1 MPNRGPDGRSVN
13 TLEPGVNFD
22 VAGAPQ
28 HAHGGAVPAV
38 VLDAIDALVA
48 VVDRDGGI
56 VFVNRACERASGRRA
71 GEAVER
77 PFWDLLTAPE
87 QANAVRA
94 LFVRLA
100 QGETGIRHTCNL
112 VHRDGTRHAIA
123 WSFALRAGTSDGPQ
137 WVIATGVD
145 VTERKR
151 VEDDSRAAEERTRL
165 ALDAIRDY
173 AIFTLDENGNV
184 SDWNAG
190 AQRLF
195 GYRPHEILGKHV
207 AVFYTA
213 EDVALELPAAA
224 LAEARE
230 EGQIEGEG
238 WRVRKDGSRFWA
250 NVVRAAIRDRAGRLL
265 GYVGVT
271 RDVTEVRQSQE
282 ALRRSAAELEEANR
296 ELLFQKSALDEHAIV
311 AVTDGKGR
319 IHYVNDKFCQI
330 SKYSREEL
338 LGQDHRILNSGYHPK
353 SFFTNMYAHIAHG
366 KVWRGEI
373 RNRAKD
379 GSIYWVDTTIVP
391 FRDASGKIT
400 RYVAIRADITDRKR
414 AEEALASRIR
424 RQGALA
430 SLGQLA
436 LETDDLQT
444 LMDET
449 VRRLTQVL
457 DVEYAKIVE
466 LQPDGKSL
474 LLRAG
479 VGWQE
484 GLVGSAVI
492 DASPQSPAG
501 LALLAG
507 EPLVIADLREDSR
520 FPRSSFLRRHPII
533 SGMCVA
539 IEGRAGRYGALG
551 VHTSRQRDFAEDDV
565 QFVRSIA
572 NLLASAIHIRRA
584 EQARRDSES
593 RVNAIVNTAVD
604 GIIVIDERGTIES
617 ANPAAERLFGYAAA
631 EMVGRNVSMLMPE
644 PYRGEHDEYIA
655 NYLRTRVPKIIG
667 VGREVVGLRK
677 DGTTFPM
684 DLSVSEFLLGERR
697 MFTGIVHDVSQR
709 RKLERE
715 ILEISANEQRR
726 IGQDLHDGLCQQ
738 LAAVSFASESL
749 ANRLSRKQSDEV
761 PYVRKISDL
770 VDETL
775 TQARDLARGLNPI
788 NIDAG
793 GLAAALDELA
803 AKISERFAVSCSF
816 RAQGHIAVQDNTT
829 ATHLYRIA
837 QEATSNAIRHG
848 RAKRIEVDLECVGDR
863 MTLSIHD
870 NGAGIQ
876 HRIPGQRPGMGLRI
890 MEYRAHLAGASFSIR
905 PGRRGGTLVTCALR
919 CPPAPLQRIPHARE
933 KAAEGAGTTGTVR
946 RRKGKEKAAR
956 RR

>member
-1 MPNRGPDGRSVN
+1 MSEQRSARQANVVEALMDHLSVTPD
-13 TLEPGVNFD
+13 
-22 VAGAPQ
+22 
-28 HAHGGAVPAV
+28 AVPGG
-38 VLDAIDALVA
+38 LLPRQLFDAIDALV
-48 VVDRDGGI
+48 VVIDLDGRI
-56 VFVNRACERASGRRA
+56 LLFNRACEQTSGYGASDVVGRM
-71 GEAVER
+71 
-77 PFWDLLTAPE
+77 FWEVLAAPE

-94 LFVRLA
+94 VVRRLA
-100 QGETGIRHTCNL
+100 QGESSIRHACGL
-112 VHRDGTRHAIA
+112 IPKDGSRLSVA
-123 WSFALRAGTSDGPQ
+123 WTLTLAKRATEGPRYA
-137 WVIATGVD
+137 IATGVD

-151 VEDDSRAAEERTRL
+151 ADDESRAAEERTRL
-165 ALDAIRDY
+165 ALDAIKDY
-173 AIFTLDENGNV
+173 AIFTLDVNGNV
-184 SDWNAG
+184 SDWNTG
-190 AQRLF
+190 AQRLY
-195 GYRPHEILGKHV
+195 GYRPHEILGRHV
-207 AVFYTA
+207 STFYTPD
-213 EDVALELPAAA
+213 DVALDLPAAG
-224 LAEARE
+224 LAEAQE
-230 EGQIEGEG
+230 EGQFETEG

-271 RDVTEVRQSQE
+271 RDVTEVRQAQE
-282 ALRRSAAELEEANR
+282 ALRRSAAQLEEAHR

-319 IHYVNDKFCQI
+319 ITYVNEKFCEI
-330 SKYSREEL
+330 SKYPREEL
-338 LGQDHRILNSGYHPK
+338 LGQDHRILNSGHHPRD
-353 SFFTNMYAHIAHG
+353 FFRDMYAHIAHG

-391 FRDASGKIT
+391 FRDAGGKIT

-414 AEEALASRIR
+414 AEEALATRIR

-436 LETDDLQT
+436 LEMDDVQT

-449 VRRLTQVL
+449 VKRLAQVL
-457 DVEYAKIVE
+457 DVEYVKILE
-466 LQPDGKSL
+466 LQPDRKSL

-484 GLVGSAVI
+484 GLVGNAVI
-492 DASPQSPAG
+492 DAAPQSPAG

-507 EPLVIADLREDSR
+507 EPLVVADIREDPR
-520 FPRSSFLRRHPII
+520 FPRSSFLRRHPVV
-533 SGMCVA
+533 SGMSVG
-539 IEGRAGRYGALG
+539 IAGRGGTYGALG
-551 VHTSRQRDFAEDDV
+551 VHTSRRRDFAEDDV
-565 QFVRSIA
+565 QFVMSIA
-572 NLLASAIHIRRA
+572 NLLASAIHIRRT

-593 RVNAIVNTAVD
+593 RVKAVLNTAVD

-631 EMVGRNVSMLMPE
+631 EMVGRNVSTLMPE
-644 PYRGEHDEYIA
+644 PYRGEHDQYIA
-655 NYLRTRVPKIIG
+655 NYLRTRVPKVIG

-697 MFTGIVHDVSQR
+697 MFTGIVHDISQR

-749 ANRLSRKQSDEV
+749 ANRLSGKVADEV
-761 PYVRKISDL
+761 PYVRKIASL

-775 TQARDLARGLNPI
+775 TQARDLARGLNPV

-803 AKISERFAVSCSF
+803 ARISERFSVACKF
-816 RAQGHIAVQDNTT
+816 RAEGPIAVQDNTT

-837 QEATSNAIRHG
+837 QEAASNAIRHG
-848 RAKRIEVDLECVGDR
+848 KAKRIEVALVCVGDR
-863 MTLSIHD
+863 MTLSIKD
-870 NGAGIQ
+870 NGSGIQ
-876 HRIPGQRPGMGLRI
+876 HRIPGRRPGMGLQI

-905 PGRRGGTLVTCALR
+905 PGRPGGTLVTCALR
-919 CPPAPLQRIPHARE
+919 CPPTPSQRISHARE
-933 KAAEGAGTTGTVR
+933 EAAEVAEAAGANR
-946 RRKGKEKAAR
+946 RRKGKEKAADR
-956 RR
+956 R